1 MKKIW
6 IAAGVLAAGV
16 MGFLFLGNS
25 KTEKKNEND
34 SSVDDVDIQKKE
46 EPLTLETALEKLAT
60 SRREYVIAAIMW
72 GEANGKEVE
81 GMKLFLSDLSNGE
94 DIAEE
99 TCRVRA
105 YYDKEGMSY
114 ESVIHYW
121 IMLERRRD
129 DVLRLIIPEIQDNE
143 KASDAFDVVMDTIT
157 VVNRLSVEVGV
168 IKEEA

>member
-6 IAAGVLAAGV
+6 IAAGVLAAGI

-25 KTEKKNEND
+25 KTEETND
-34 SSVDDVDIQKKE
+34 SLNDVDIQKE

-99 TCRVRA
+99 TCRVRE

>member
-6 IAAGVLAAGV
+6 IAAGILAAGIV
-16 MGFLFLGNS
+16 GLVLTKNNG
-25 KTEKKNEND
+25 EKKDASSND
-34 SSVDDVDIQKKE
+34 EAIDVQKKE
-46 EPLTLETALEKLAT
+46 EPVTLETALEKLAT

-72 GEANGKEVE
+72 GEANGKEVG
-81 GMKLFLSDLSNGE
+81 GMKLFLSDISNGE

-99 TCRVRA
+99 TRRVRA

-129 DVLRLIIPEIQDNE
+129 DALRLIIPEIQDNE
-143 KASDAFDVVMDTIT
+143 KASDAFDVVMDTMK
-157 VVNRLSVEVGV
+157 VVNNLSVEVGV